1 MGTLTVSP
9 AQPGTEPKATTGACA
24 FRVPMKPIE
33 SMVHKTSA
41 IKFLDIETRIEI
53 KYEKEYTE
61 NEDRKYS

>member
-1 MGTLTVSP
+1 
-9 AQPGTEPKATTGACA
+9 
-24 FRVPMKPIE
+24 VPMKPIE
-33 SMVHKTSA
+33 SMVHKISA